1 MGPSRH
7 RLADMPQA
15 TAMPHDPTPT
25 VQQLLAFYLEAGV
38 DCALG
43 DEPVNRLADPEATP
57 EPRAA
62 VAHQPI
68 VRVAP
73 LPPPVATP
81 RADTIIAPEVAIAS
95 ARDAARTAP
104 TLEALR
110 QLLENFDGC
119 ALRLTAT
126 RLVFADGNPQA
137 RVMFVGEAPGR
148 DEDIEGLPFVGRSGK
163 LLDRMIAAI
172 GLDRSTAYIANVIPW
187 RPPGNRTP
195 TPQETQICLPF
206 IQRQIEL
213 VNPDVLV
220 TLGNPSTQALLQT
233 REGIMRTRGKWQ
245 DYDTGTRSIRAIAT
259 FHPAYLLR
267 SPSYKRMSW
276 QDLRAIAKA
285 LQG

>member
-1 MGPSRH
+1 
-7 RLADMPQA
+7 MP
-15 TAMPHDPTPT
+15 PEPPPT
-25 VQQLLAFYLEAGV
+25 VKQLLAFYLEAGV

-43 DEPVNRLADPEATP
+43 DEPVNRLADPELAP

-62 VAHQPI
+62 VVHQQP
-68 VRVAP
+68 VRTAP
-73 LPPPVATP
+73 LPQPAASP
-81 RADTIIAPEVAIAS
+81 RADANVAPDVAVNS
-95 ARDAARTAP
+95 AREAARTAP

-119 ALRLTAT
+119 ALKFTAT
-126 RLVFADGNPQA
+126 KLVFADGNPQA

-233 REGIMRTRGKWQ
+233 REGIMRTRGKWL
-245 DYDTGTRSIRAIAT
+245 DYDTGTRNIRAIAT

-285 LQG
+285 LEDRA

>member
-1 MGPSRH
+1 MIPEP
-7 RLADMPQA
+7 L
-15 TAMPHDPTPT
+15 PT
-25 VQQLLAFYLEAGV
+25 VRQLLAFYLEAGV
-38 DCALG
+38 DCALS
-43 DEPVNRLADPEATP
+43 DEPVNRLIEPEAAP
-57 EPRAA
+57 VASAA
-62 VAHQPI
+62 VAREPASLQP
-68 VRVAP
+68 VRAAP
-73 LPPPVATP
+73 AVIPPRGEPPPPPDA
-81 RADTIIAPEVAIAS
+81 AIAS
-95 ARDAARTAP
+95 AREAARTAP

-110 QLLENFDGC
+110 ALLETFDGC
-119 ALRLTAT
+119 ALKQTAT

-163 LLDRMIAAI
+163 LLDRMIGAI
-172 GLDRSTAYIANVIPW
+172 GLDRTSAYIANVIPW

-213 VNPDVLV
+213 VDPDVLV
-220 TLGNPSTQALLQT
+220 TLGNPSTQALLGA
-233 REGIMRTRGKWQ
+233 REGIMRTRGKWLE
-245 DYDTGTRSIRAIAT
+245 YDTGKRVIRAIAT

-285 LQG
+285 LQ

>member
-1 MGPSRH
+1 MTV
-7 RLADMPQA
+7 MPEPA
-15 TAMPHDPTPT
+15 PTLKE
-25 VQQLLAFYLEAGV
+25 LLAFYLEAGV

-43 DEPVNRLADPEATP
+43 DEPIDRLAEVDAVPAVVPAAAATRP
-57 EPRAA
+57 VLQNPLRPAPPPMPAVPRSE
-62 VAHQPI
+62 I
-68 VRVAP
+68 TVAP
-73 LPPPVATP
+73 ET
-81 RADTIIAPEVAIAS
+81 AIAS
-95 ARDAARTAP
+95 AREAARTAP

-110 QLLENFDGC
+110 SLLETFDGC
-119 ALRLTAT
+119 ALKHTAT
-126 RLVFADGNPQA
+126 KLVFADGNPEA

-172 GLDRSTAYIANVIPW
+172 GLDRRSAYITNVIPW

-195 TPQETQICLPF
+195 TPQETQVCLPF

-220 TLGNPSTQALLQT
+220 TLGNPSTQALLST
-233 REGIMRTRGKWQ
+233 REGIMRTRGKWF

-267 SPSYKRMSW
+267 SPSYKKMTW
-276 QDLRAIAKA
+276 LDLRAIAKA
-285 LQG
+285 LQATTT